1 MSYDSFFF
9 FPNIICCVKDTSR
22 KCNSCE
28 SKQACMLELCCAR
41 YALRAWFTWQLHL
54 AWDVE
59 LTLAQVEAGS
69 LVLVEV
75 NGGSQEGSEQ

>member
-1 MSYDSFFF
+1 
-9 FPNIICCVKDTSR
+9 
-22 KCNSCE
+22 
-28 SKQACMLELCCAR
+28 MLELCCAR